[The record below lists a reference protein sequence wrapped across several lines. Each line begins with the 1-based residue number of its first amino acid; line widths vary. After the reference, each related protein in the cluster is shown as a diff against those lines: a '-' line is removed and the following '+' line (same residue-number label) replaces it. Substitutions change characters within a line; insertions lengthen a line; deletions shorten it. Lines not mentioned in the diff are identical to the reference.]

1 MLDRFRGEIYLILG
15 ALFFSFNGVISTLV
29 LNHMSP
35 FRLVQIRCIGAF
47 TILFLFIVVRNRN
60 SLRATRQEIP
70 TLILFGV
77 IGFAVVQAGYF
88 LGIQRGVPLSLVLI
102 IEFTA
107 PIWIVLWI
115 KFVRKRDVPNAMWG
129 GIALSF
135 LGLFFIAKVWDGL
148 IFDLIGII
156 GALISAFA
164 LAVYFLV
171 GSQVGQTQSAQS
183 MTAWGLGIAT
193 MAWTLVMPIWQ
204 FPFEIFSKSMN
215 LQGVFDGTFLPG
227 WVLIVW
233 IIVMGT
239 IVPYLF
245 VIGGLRRMAP
255 STASVVGMLEPV
267 LAGAFAWIWL
277 AQSWALIQLSGA
289 AIVLV
294 GIYIADSAKIAATKA
309 T

>member
-29 LNHMSP
+29 LDHMSP

-183 MTAWGLGIAT
+183 MTAWGLGIAAL
-193 MAWTLVMPIWQ
+193 AWTLVMPIWQ

-309 T
+309 S

>member
-29 LNHMSP
+29 LDHMSP
-35 FRLVQIRCIGAF
+35 FRLTQIRCIGAF
-47 TILFLFIVVRNRN
+47 TILFLFIVARDRK
-60 SLRATRQEIP
+60 SLNATRQEIP

-77 IGFAVVQAGYF
+77 IGFAAVQAGYF

-115 KFVRKRDVPNAMWG
+115 KSVRKRDVPNAMWG

-135 LGLFFIAKVWDGL
+135 LGLIFIAKVWDGL

-156 GALISAFA
+156 GALLSAFA
-164 LAVYFLV
+164 LVVYFLV
-171 GSQVGQTQSAQS
+171 GSQVGKTRSAQS

-255 STASVVGMLEPV
+255 STASVVGC
-267 LAGAFAWIWL
+267 
-277 AQSWALIQLSGA
+277 
-289 AIVLV
+289 
-294 GIYIADSAKIAATKA
+294 
-309 T
+309 